1 MATRWELHDGAAQTG
16 PLDEDHVVRMIGAGL
31 PATTMVRPEG
41 REKWKPVGSHMPFA
55 EAMARAVP
63 AAPSW
68 GPPPQWAQVPVPV
81 QAQQQARIV
90 AGSGSFVGGGCLVQG
105 LGLFAPV
112 VGFLLGGGVGAA
124 IGLVVLLALLLVGR
138 QMATTWKCGACANPV
153 ASRDVRA
160 CSACRAT
167 LAP

>member
-1 MATRWELHDGAAQTG
+1 
-16 PLDEDHVVRMIGAGL
+16 
-31 PATTMVRPEG
+31 
-41 REKWKPVGSHMPFA
+41 MPFA
-55 EAMARAVP
+55 EAMARGVP

-68 GPPPQWAQVPVPV
+68 GPPPQLAQAAVPVE
-81 QAQQQARIV
+81 AQQQARIV
-90 AGSGSFVGGGCLVQG
+90 AGSGSFVGGGCFVQG

-124 IGLVVLLALLLVGR
+124 VGLVVLLALLLVGR

-153 ASRDVRA
+153 ASRDVRV